1 MKITKIKHT
10 LLLRCIKKI
19 IYWRESLIL
28 NFSASSILYVNSIR
42 KILPCKLL
50 TLNENTRLENE
61 TFEVGRATEFRLPF
75 PSRVQRLVLSQNL
88 TREEPTSRSTRSGNL
103 LLMNLSGRPR
113 DNRFRN
119 CANTGLEKRLGR
131 GSIVRIV
138 HSTRRFTVD
147 PRRAHTRAIGIPETR
162 ITLID
167 RLMNRSPR
175 IEFLFSVENVA

>member
-1 MKITKIKHT
+1 
-10 LLLRCIKKI
+10 
-19 IYWRESLIL
+19 
-28 NFSASSILYVNSIR
+28 
-42 KILPCKLL
+42 
-50 TLNENTRLENE
+50 
-61 TFEVGRATEFRLPF
+61 
-75 PSRVQRLVLSQNL
+75 
-88 TREEPTSRSTRSGNL
+88 
-103 LLMNLSGRPR
+103 MNLSGRPR

-138 HSTRRFTVD
+138 HSTRRFTAD

-175 IEFLFSVENVA
+175 IEFLFSVKTLRNTVYYERDERIFFLNGMVFRVGGPIRNYVSVLLETSRVILLL